1 MRQKISGLL
10 LVLFLFSLLAGCS
23 AVQLEE
29 RNFPMLAAV
38 DEKGGKVTF
47 AYGFP
52 ALSQEDNTDMAE
64 AKVNVPMTSGNS
76 FSESLSAYEAQMNK
90 KADCN
95 HLKVLVLG
103 KKYLEKGDYDEMLS
117 ELKKTE
123 LFPRNTY
130 VCVTDDVET
139 LFETEPNLPEDL
151 GTYLELFLQ
160 DHESD
165 LRIKLMN
172 LGKLLDES
180 ENRKE
185 AVELPFLCV
194 RDGAIVADGV
204 YTIDFR

>member
-1 MRQKISGLL
+1 MKHKISVVLMVL
-10 LVLFLFSLLAGCS
+10 LVVLVFSGCS

-38 DEKGGKVTF
+38 DYQGGDVIF

-52 ALSQEDNTDMAE
+52 ALSQKDNTDMAE
-64 AKVNVPMTSGNS
+64 AKVNVPMTVGKS

-103 KKYLEKGDYDEMLS
+103 KSFIEEGAYDKMLS
-117 ELKKTE
+117 DLEKTE

-130 VCVTDDVET
+130 VCVTDDIAA
-139 LFETEPNLPEDL
+139 LFETEPDLPENL

-165 LRIKLMN
+165 EEIKLTD
-172 LGKLLDES
+172 LGKLLDEN
-180 ENRKE
+180 ENRKT
-185 AVELPFLCV
+185 AVEIPCIRV
-194 RDGAIVADGV
+194 EDGAIVMDGV
-204 YTIDFR
+204 FTIDFR